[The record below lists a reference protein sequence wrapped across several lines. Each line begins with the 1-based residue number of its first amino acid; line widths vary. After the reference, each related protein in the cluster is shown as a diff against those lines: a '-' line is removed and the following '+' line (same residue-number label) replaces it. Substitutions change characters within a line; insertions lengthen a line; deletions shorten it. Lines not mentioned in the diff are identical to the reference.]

1 MEHGNGSITKHK
13 SRDVIF
19 LKEDFPSK
27 GEIHNEIYL
36 YEIEGLDIG
45 PPSSL
50 IENVKEIPQT
60 FGDRESHLPLSSS
73 ITIDKDPQVDSSLN
87 LIDYNDVD

>member
-1 MEHGNGSITKHK
+1 M
-13 SRDVIF
+13 
-19 LKEDFPSK
+19 
-27 GEIHNEIYL
+27 
-36 YEIEGLDIG
+36 GLDIG

-73 ITIDKDPQVDSSLN
+73 ITIDKDPQVELRRNKLVPSSIPSSQCSLLN
-87 LIDYNDVD
+87 SLTFAALSSFIHCSG